1 MYIYIILYIYIY
13 IYIYIIYVCMCVWC
27 VCTKGL
33 KEPKCNYTKEK
44 INAFS
49 CINTQASLLKH

>member
-1 MYIYIILYIYIY
+1 MC
-13 IYIYIIYVCMCVWC
+13 VCVWC

>member
-13 IYIYIIYVCMCVWC
+13 NICVYVCVVC

-33 KEPKCNYTKEK
+33 KEPRCNYTKEK

-49 CINTQASLLKH
+49 CINTQARLLKH